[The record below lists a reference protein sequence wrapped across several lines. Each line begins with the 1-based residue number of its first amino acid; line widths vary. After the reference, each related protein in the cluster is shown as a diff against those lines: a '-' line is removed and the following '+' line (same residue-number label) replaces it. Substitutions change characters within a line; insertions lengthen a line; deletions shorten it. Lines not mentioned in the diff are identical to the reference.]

1 MRKRLRMYYV
11 FIISK
16 KFFFHSNFIRDKDI
30 YNLNIQFISIKTK
43 SLSMLKI
50 FGVNENVIRISQQTI
65 FLFLK
70 KVDNEKVTETFI
82 KVKKITD

>member
-1 MRKRLRMYYV
+1 
-11 FIISK
+11 
-16 KFFFHSNFIRDKDI
+16 
-30 YNLNIQFISIKTK
+30 
-43 SLSMLKI
+43 MLKI